1 MSRRAVAHVLTP
13 THPQALAEMV
23 DSIRT
28 RQCNEV
34 RTSVLLKAVLGAE
47 AADEAELTGDLA
59 KWEEHCASVK
69 HAPCN
74 RSWHSLQPRVGH
86 SLHPTWQVEDAFL
99 RVGLDLSGN
108 VDKLPGVKTFLNRM
122 LGVDVDTQAP

>member
-1 MSRRAVAHVLTP
+1 VSRRAVAHVLTP

-47 AADEAELTGDLA
+47 AADEAELTGDLGA
-59 KWEEHCASVK
+59 WEDHCAS
-69 HAPCN
+69 
-74 RSWHSLQPRVGH
+74 
-86 SLHPTWQVEDAFL
+86 VEDAFL
-99 RVGLDLSGN
+99 RVGLDLSGS